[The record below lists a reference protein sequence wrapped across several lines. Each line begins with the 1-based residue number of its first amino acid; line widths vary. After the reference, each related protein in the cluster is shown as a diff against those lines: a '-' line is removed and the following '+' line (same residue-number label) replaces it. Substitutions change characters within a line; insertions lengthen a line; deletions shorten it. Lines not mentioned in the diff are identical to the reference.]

1 MSSNTVCKRFIVSG
15 RVQGVFFRASTV
27 REANR
32 LGLSGAAKNLPDG
45 TVEVL
50 AAGTKNNLE
59 ALERW
64 LADGPPM
71 ARVTEVVARDADMA
85 GWSGGDGFHI
95 V

>member
-15 RVQGVFFRASTV
+15 RVQGAFFRASTV

-50 AAGTKNNLE
+50 AVGTKNNLK

-71 ARVTEVVARDADMA
+71 ARVTEVVAQDADMA
-85 GWSGGDGFHI
+85 GWSGGDEFHI